1 MTRVLAIVAVV
12 VAAGLAAVIFWPD
25 GEAPRPAVSPTGS
38 VAADSTQAS
47 GPASFTVLIDGEER
61 QVRTEDTGTPMAQ
74 LPPSSWNSAMISTI
88 RAVGNSQVLVF
99 IDGSETI
106 LDSYTLERMPGEVA
120 FRAGYS
126 RD

>member
-1 MTRVLAIVAVV
+1 MTRILVIVAVI

-25 GEAPRPAVSPTGS
+25 GEEARPAPNQTGS
-38 VAADSTQAS
+38 VAAGNPQAS

-61 QVRTEDTGTPMAQ
+61 QEQVQDAATPMAQ

-88 RAVGNSQVLVF
+88 RAVGSSQVLVF

-106 LDSYTLERMPGEVA
+106 LDSYTLERLPAEVA